1 MKYPTDI
8 NIIRVKNYKNPLLR
22 ILRENEIIYYEN
34 SFKNYD
40 FPRKTWNLIKDKI
53 GKTEKLSQPEALSNT
68 NGVKVRRPPVAYMFS
83 DYFTGVGRSIIAAG
97 IDSSPCRSH
106 KQYLPP
112 TECTS
117 IFLAPVGSAEFQKI
131 IKNIRKR

>member
-1 MKYPTDI
+1 M
-8 NIIRVKNYKNPLLR
+8 
-22 ILRENEIIYYEN
+22 
-34 SFKNYD
+34 
-40 FPRKTWNLIKDKI
+40 NLINDKI
-53 GKTEKLSQPEALSNT
+53 EKNEKSSQPEALSNT
-68 NGVKVRRPPVAYMFS
+68 NGVKVRGPQAVANMFS

-112 TECTS
+112 TESKS
-117 IFLAPVGSAEFQKI
+117 IFLALVSSVEFQKI